1 MKQRD
6 LQMREGSLSGL
17 ITTCCP
23 PTEAGVPTAI
33 RDGLREHSPVLGSIP
48 LLRPVLFVVTALL
61 ARAQLLPPL
70 YWRVR
75 NWWGRT
81 RDLSTILGHRIL
93 RQPPCWAATV
103 SDTDETKRSAD
114 A

>member
-1 MKQRD
+1 
-6 LQMREGSLSGL
+6 MREGSSSGL

-33 RDGLREHSPVLGSIP
+33 RDGLREHFPVLGSIP
-48 LLRPVLFVVTALL
+48 LFSACAYVVTALL

-70 YWRVR
+70 YRRVR
-75 NWWGRT
+75 NWWGRI

-93 RQPPCWAATV
+93 RQPPCRAATV
-103 SDTDETKRSAD
+103 SDTNETKKSAD

>member
-1 MKQRD
+1 
-6 LQMREGSLSGL
+6 MREGSSSGL

-48 LLRPVLFVVTALL
+48 LLRPVPFVVTALL

-70 YWRVR
+70 YRRVR

-81 RDLSTILGHRIL
+81 RDLSTILGPQDL
-93 RQPPCWAATV
+93 KTAAMLGRHCLHTN
-103 SDTDETKRSAD
+103 ETKRSAD